1 MRRQNGF
8 TLLELVGVLA
18 VMAILAGTLAP
29 NIADSIDRAYAEA
42 ERENMAALARG
53 LEQAILQQKRI
64 PSPRTED
71 WVTAI
76 AETSALARER
86 IARNDR
92 GHARR
97 LVFDP
102 RFFSKQARRFSGFS
116 QNRGLKQRPLS
127 PRIMLISGLKQ
138 RPPAIKNTAAAF
150 DAVWNQTADAVIRE
164 SDDIIIERLNLAP
177 HFHRVILGNQ
187 DSRRPYYRLESGAAT
202 PLPRARNNRDGTLTR
217 YVLSGTRLALYH
229 APYPSGRLQ
238 QTAVVQADYAM
249 RYQSATAGAA
259 SAAGDGDD
267 DDDWKKRKNR
277 KNNRRGND
285 ATWRWARP

>member
-18 VMAILAGTLAP
+18 VAAILAGTLAP

-42 ERENMAALARG
+42 ERDNMVALARG

-64 PSPRTED
+64 PSPKTED
-71 WVTAI
+71 WVAAI

-138 RPPAIKNTAAAF
+138 RPPTIKNTAEAF
-150 DAVWNQTADAVIRE
+150 DAVWNQTADAAIRE
-164 SDDIIIERLNLAP
+164 SDDIIIERLNLTP

-187 DSRRPYYRLESGAAT
+187 DSRRPYYRLESGATT

-249 RYQSATAGAA
+249 RYQSAAAGAA
-259 SAAGDGDD
+259 SDGDD
-267 DDDWKKRKNR
+267 DDDDGDKRKNR
-277 KNNRRGND
+277 KNKRRSSD
-285 ATWRWARP
+285 TTWRWARP